1 MSTVEPTDYHN
12 GLDTGCEMK
21 TGIQTI
27 WPEQL
32 EKSHCQWGRW
42 GKVQE
47 KQIQG
52 KKGSEVQ
59 TGSALDML
67 A

>member
-1 MSTVEPTDYHN
+1 MSMVEPTDYHN
-12 GLDTGCEMK
+12 RLDTGCEMK

-52 KKGSEVQ
+52 KKGSEV
-59 TGSALDML
+59 
-67 A
+67 